1 MKKILSHVLNG
12 LGWFLEMMGNKL
24 TSIGLFIQSPI
35 GVKMICSIALG
46 IMAGIILCGV
56 IYQLTIF

>member
-1 MKKILSHVLNG
+1 MKKILSHALNG
-12 LGWFLEMMGNKL
+12 LGWFLEMMGNKI
-24 TSIGLFIQSPI
+24 TRVGLFMQSPT
-35 GVKMICSIALG
+35 GVKVFCSFALG